1 MPKYGNKKTL
11 VGDIWFDSKKEAR
24 RYQELTLLEKAGEI
38 TDLEIKKRFQLIPKK
53 GKERPAYYTCDFAYR
68 DAKSGALVV
77 EDVKSEATKTQ
88 VYVLRRKLMYQR
100 YDIQIREV

>member
-1 MPKYGNKKTL
+1 MNKFGNTKVK
-11 VGDIWFDSKKEAR
+11 VDGIPFDSMKEAR
-24 RYQELTLLEKAGEI
+24 RYRELKLLERAGLIEE
-38 TDLEIKKRFQLIPKK
+38 LEIKRRFELIPKK
-53 GKERPAYYTCDFAYR
+53 GHEQPAYYTCDFAYR
-68 DAKSGALVV
+68 DPKSGLLVV

>member
-1 MPKYGNKKTL
+1 MSKYGNKK
-11 VGDIWFDSKKEAR
+11 VMVDGIPFDSKKEAQ
-24 RYQELTLLEKAGEI
+24 RYRELTLMERAGLIEE
-38 TDLEIKKRFQLIPKK
+38 LEIKRRFELIPKK

-68 DAKSGALVV
+68 DTKSGLLVV